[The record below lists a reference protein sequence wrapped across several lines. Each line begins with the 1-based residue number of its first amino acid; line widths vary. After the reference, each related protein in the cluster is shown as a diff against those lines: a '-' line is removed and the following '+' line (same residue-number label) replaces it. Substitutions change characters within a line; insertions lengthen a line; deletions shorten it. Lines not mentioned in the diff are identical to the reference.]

1 MQGFQA
7 YYFFVIIKLSPDGIK
22 TPFEHRFNPIG
33 TVFQGLDRKDGIL
46 NLSMFKNLRS
56 INQENFRYI
65 VHLKKLI
72 CPPSVSRYDT
82 CFFASTIDTIIVENM
97 DQQSSLLWGLSFKN
111 FIIKSKN
118 PPKQGTKASYG
129 WGDRTGS
136 RIFVPDESVNLYK
149 TSTSFSD
156 IAEYIHPLS
165 EYHS

>member
-1 MQGFQA
+1 
-7 YYFFVIIKLSPDGIK
+7 
-22 TPFEHRFNPIG
+22 
-33 TVFQGLDRKDGIL
+33 
-46 NLSMFKNLRS
+46 MFKNLRS

-156 IAEYIHPLS
+156 IAEYIYPLS
-165 EYHS
+165 EYHE

>member
-1 MQGFQA
+1 MVFK
-7 YYFFVIIKLSPDGIK
+7 YYS
-22 TPFEHRFNPIG
+22 NPIG

-156 IAEYIHPLS
+156 IAEYIYPLS
-165 EYHS
+165 KYHS